1 MYKFRIPKLGQSE
14 SDMQIL
20 EIMVKVG
27 DRIKQED
34 PVVEIETE
42 KASTVLES
50 EISGIVKE
58 IFYNNNDYVKVGDV
72 LLTIEEDNTDK
83 LR

>member
-20 EIMVKVG
+20 EIMVKAG
-27 DRIKQED
+27 DKIKQGD
-34 PVVEIETE
+34 PVMDIETE

-50 EISGIVKE
+50 EVSGTVKE
-58 IFYNNNDYVKVGDV
+58 IFYKNDDYVKVGDI
-72 LLTIEEDNTDK
+72 LFTFEEEK
-83 LR
+83 

>member
-20 EIMVKVG
+20 EIMVKEG

-50 EISGIVKE
+50 EVSGTVKE
-58 IFYNNNDYVKVGDV
+58 IFYKNDDYVKVGDILFTV
-72 LLTIEEDNTDK
+72 EEDITGK
-83 LR
+83 

>member
-83 LR
+83 

>member
-14 SDMQIL
+14 SDMQII
-20 EIMVKVG
+20 EIIVKVG

-50 EISGIVKE
+50 EVSGIVKE
-58 IFYNNNDYVKVGDV
+58 IFYKNNDYVKVGDV
-72 LLTIEEDNTDK
+72 LFTVEEDSSSQ
-83 LR
+83 